1 MKPIAIRAHNP
12 GPLTGEGNT
21 TWLIGGRVPVL
32 IDAGTGDPR
41 HLDDLAAALGDQPLA
56 RVLVT
61 HAHSDHASGAPAI
74 AACMARVRFAK
85 MPWPERD
92 SRYAVSWE
100 RLADGDA
107 IEAGDDELRVVHTPG
122 HAPDHLCFWHR
133 ASGIVFCGDL
143 VVQGS
148 TVVIPASSGGDLA
161 SYIASLE
168 RVLALRPSRLLP
180 AHGPVIEMPEALLR
194 EYLAHRRE
202 REEQILAALRDGE
215 STVDAIVARIYTHL
229 APALTGMASESVMAH
244 LLKLHREGR
253 VSQAHGAW
261 ALTNRPMSD
270 LRN

>member
-1 MKPIAIRAHNP
+1 MNPVAVHAHNP

-21 TWLIGGRVPVL
+21 TWLISGRVPVL
-32 IDAGTGDPR
+32 IDAGTGDSR
-41 HLDDLAAALGDQPLA
+41 HLNDLAGALGDQQLA

-74 AACMARVRFAK
+74 AARMPHVGFAK

-92 SRYAVSWE
+92 GQYAVSWE

-107 IEAGDDELRVVHTPG
+107 IEAGDDELRAVHTPG

-168 RVLALRPSRLLP
+168 RVLALQPSRLLP
-180 AHGPVIEMPEALLR
+180 AHGPVSEKPERLLR
-194 EYLAHRRE
+194 DYLAHRRE
-202 REEQILAALRDGE
+202 REEQILAALRAGDA
-215 STVDAIVARIYTHL
+215 TVDAIVARVYVGL
-229 APALTGMASESVMAH
+229 ASALGVVAAESVLAH
-244 LLKLHREGR
+244 LIKLQREGR
-253 VSQAHGAW
+253 VTQAHGTW
-261 ALTNRPMSD
+261 ALKNW
-270 LRN
+270 